1 MRRPIFCFIF
11 DISIVAGIFEL
22 FHFLKFERLSLTEDY
37 LNLFGV
43 LLFCWVVFSAYYKRY
58 RTSYCAPFRQTIG
71 SLFWTTVGT
80 LFTVTLILG
89 LFDITIVSRLFVL
102 AVVVAPFL
110 VESLFYLIYNLFNR
124 KSALR
129 DEESAE
135 IDLKQKYNQR
145 YSWVL
150 IGAAS
155 ILIIFFGLIYFKT
168 GEIGLYR
175 GSDVV
180 LLTLFG
186 AWGVSTVMTGKY
198 APKPTSNIYYQI
210 APFVKSGALMI
221 VFVGVAFFFLRL
233 EGLSRLLLFGTAV
246 LHTALEIINVTL
258 LFIAKRDRDH
268 DTAFVTQLSNNKAPE
283 QKPLPIPEEELIT
296 NGHADDLMNVAEVL
310 ARISIPN
317 RDDLLNFLSRH
328 VHILKAKKEQI
339 SILLTSTTE
348 NIQLLQDSSLKL
360 LVNLHKLNDMR
371 WLNQYILACYDKIKP
386 GGLLIGQFEPLD
398 NIRQRFKKKMP
409 RYMYVILYPL
419 HFLFF
424 RVLPK
429 LPRINHVYFVL
440 TNGRNRMLSKA
451 EVFGRLSFCGFKIV
465 AEEEIDGKLYFI
477 AKKVKTV
484 SAVQKPTYGPIITLK
499 RIGFNGHIIMI
510 HKFRTMYPYSE
521 FLQEYIYENNKL
533 DASGKFK
540 DDFRLTS
547 WGKFLRRFWMDEL
560 PQLYDWL
567 QGDLKL
573 FGVRALSQHYFSLYP
588 EELQKLRVQHKPG
601 LVPPFYADMPKNFEE
616 ILDSERR
623 YLNLKTKSPFVT
635 DVKYFIKAS
644 YNIVVK
650 KARSK

>member
-1 MRRPIFCFIF
+1 MA
-11 DISIVAGIFEL
+11 IVAGVFEVL
-22 FHFLKFERLSLTEDY
+22 HFFKFDRLSLTEDY
-37 LNLFGV
+37 LNLFGI
-43 LLFCWVVFSAYYKRY
+43 LIFCWVIFSAYYKRY
-58 RTSYCAPFRQTIG
+58 NASFCAPFRQTVS

-80 LFTVTLILG
+80 MFTVTLMLG
-89 LFDITIVSRLFVL
+89 LFEITIVSRIFVL
-102 AVVVAPFL
+102 AVTITPFL
-110 VESLFYLIYNLFNR
+110 VELLFHYVYQLFNR
-124 KSALR
+124 QGVVQYEA
-129 DEESAE
+129 ETE
-135 IDLKQKYNQR
+135 IDLNQKLSQKY
-145 YSWVL
+145 SWILV
-150 IGAAS
+150 GAAW
-155 ILIIFFGLIYFKT
+155 IIIIFFGLIYLKT
-168 GEIGLYR
+168 GEIRLYQ
-175 GSDVV
+175 GTEIV
-180 LLTLFG
+180 LLTIF
-186 AWGVSTVMTGKY
+186 ASWGISTVMTRKY

-233 EGLSRLLLFGTAV
+233 EGLSRLLLFGTAA
-246 LHTALEIINVTL
+246 LHAMLETLNFALF
-258 LFIAKRDRDH
+258 FIAKRDRDH
-268 DTAFVTQLSNNKAPE
+268 DVAFVSQLSVNKAPE
-283 QKPLPIPEEELIT
+283 QKPLLIPEEGLIT
-296 NGHADDLMNVAEVL
+296 NGHSEDMMSVSEVL
-310 ARISIPN
+310 ARISIPSK
-317 RDDLLNFLSRH
+317 DDLLNFLSTH
-328 VHILKAKKEQI
+328 VHILRAKKEQI

-348 NIQLLQDSSLKL
+348 NIQLLPDSSLKL

-371 WLNQYILACYDKIKP
+371 WLNQYLLACYDKVKP

-398 NIRQRFKKKMP
+398 NIRERFKKKMP
-409 RYMYVILYPL
+409 RYMFVILYPL

-429 LPRINHVYFVL
+429 LPRVNHVYFVL
-440 TNGRNRMLSKA
+440 TNGRNRVLSKA
-451 EVFGRLSFCGFKIV
+451 EVFGRLSFCGFKII
-465 AEEEIDGKLYFI
+465 AEEEIGGKLYFI

-499 RIGFNGHIIMI
+499 RIGFNGQIIMI

-521 FLQEYIYENNKL
+521 FLQEYIYEHNKL

-547 WGKFLRRFWMDEL
+547 WGKLMRKLWMDEL

-601 LVPPFYADMPKNFEE
+601 LVPPYYADMPKNFEE

-623 YLNLKTKSPFVT
+623 YLVQKTKSPFVT